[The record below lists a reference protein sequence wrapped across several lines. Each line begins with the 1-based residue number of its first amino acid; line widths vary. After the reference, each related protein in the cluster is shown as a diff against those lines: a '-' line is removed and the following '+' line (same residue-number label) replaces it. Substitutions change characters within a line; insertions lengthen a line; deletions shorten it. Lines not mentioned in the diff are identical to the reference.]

1 MAEYYKRL
9 IFGEGDSAQEFKLAV
24 NLSGEGAPDE
34 AVAADVGML
43 YIDSSSKNGDLY
55 KCIAVTATERGTAY
69 TWKKL
74 VDNSIYVLK
83 EGETIED
90 APDDAI
96 IVIDPY
102 DDAVEEDNSV
112 KYVAQELTDAQKA
125 QARENIGA
133 QVTSVNG
140 KTGAVTVKE
149 TDPDTVPNKAS
160 VDGSTLKMQRETA
173 GGVTDLFEVDL
184 PSGSGGGSSEDSDWE
199 LLSTVTLEEAAQRI
213 DVVLD
218 NPIEHIVAKL
228 YSPQTEGAENAYT
241 NTYINGKNLIYYFN
255 ASIPNANSS
264 RQYAFELE
272 HLRNGIWLHNI
283 YICGTNLGA
292 NQMGVYNIGLDAG
305 PIIGAISQDTS
316 IQQIERVAI
325 ASSSQDAAKLFPVG
339 TIFRVWGKK

>member
-1 MAEYYKRL
+1 MADYYKRL
-9 IFGEGDSAQEFKLAV
+9 IFGEGDSSQEFKLAV
-24 NLSGEGAPDE
+24 NLSGEGAPGE

-55 KCIAVTATERGTAY
+55 KCIAVTVTESGTAY

-102 DDAVEEDNSV
+102 DDTAEEDNAV
-112 KYVAQELTDAQKA
+112 KYVAQELTEEQKK

-149 TDPDTVPNKAS
+149 TDPATVPNKAS

-173 GGVTDLFEVDL
+173 GGVVDLFEVDL
-184 PSGSGGGSSEDSDWE
+184 SSGGGE
-199 LLSTVTLEEAAQRI
+199 TKYVKII
-213 DVVLD
+213 D
-218 NPIEHIVAKL
+218 NAEI
-228 YSPQTEGAENAYT
+228 TE
-241 NTYINGKNLIYYFN
+241 
-255 ASIPNANSS
+255 
-264 RQYAFELE
+264 
-272 HLRNGIWLHNI
+272 
-283 YICGTNLGA
+283 
-292 NQMGVYNIGLDAG
+292 
-305 PIIGAISQDTS
+305 AISY
-316 IQQIERVAI
+316 IEFTDIEEYDDFIFDGIFLNGSPSGVIICVNGTQVTPNMGAYFIHSHTKRNI
-325 ASSSQDAAKLFPVG
+325 THIFIDRKRRFLEIESSSQQLDLKYNLDIIIPHTFSNVLNDGEEITSFGFQLSGSSVTFAVG
-339 TIFRVWGKK
+339 STYTLWGRKRDV